1 MVRLD
6 LFALLSCK
14 CIQMSLNL
22 IDVKFLYRKLLF
34 GSCGADTTIRASSE
48 DCQRSTH
55 CPKPLFSVIEFK
67 HVMYIFLLYR
77 CIFSIDCIIIN
88 V

>member
-34 GSCGADTTIRASSE
+34 GSCAADTTIRASSE
-48 DCQRSTH
+48 DCQDQPIALNPSFQ
-55 CPKPLFSVIEFK
+55 L
-67 HVMYIFLLYR
+67 
-77 CIFSIDCIIIN
+77 
-88 V
+88 